1 MLEGITVRE
10 LLERYPFVSR
20 FLSDQGIDPQIDP
33 DTLLEGL
40 PLPDVPGFLI
50 HLEHF
55 IESAAS
61 LLGIAAERP
70 NSLTILPGRDKSG
83 KPEAFDS
90 LTLLPGQ
97 IICIV
102 GPTGSGKSRL
112 LADIEWA
119 ADGDTPTGRRIL
131 IDGRQVP
138 HSMRFR
144 SKESTVALL
153 SQNMN
158 FVIDLPVKEFLLLH
172 AQSRSL
178 PDAAQ
183 RVEEVIETAN
193 SMSGESFTGST
204 PVTSLSGGQSRALM
218 IADTAIISA
227 SPVILIDEIEN
238 AGIDRKRALE
248 LLVDN
253 QKIVIMATH
262 DPVLALSGSRRLI
275 IEQGGI
281 RKVLE
286 RTDEELKLLAEL
298 EQTDRKL
305 KALQQ
310 ALREGRRLGQ

>member
-1 MLEGITVRE
+1 MLEGVTVRE

-20 FLSDQGIDPQIDP
+20 FLSEYGV
-33 DTLLEGL
+33 DTLIHQATHVDRL
-40 PLPDVPGFLI
+40 PVADASGFLI
-50 HLEHF
+50 ELEQF
-55 IESAAS
+55 IDSAAS
-61 LLGIAAERP
+61 LLGMTPRGP

-90 LTLLPGQ
+90 LTLYPGQ

-131 IDGRQVP
+131 IDGKRVP

-158 FVIDLPVKEFLLLH
+158 FVIDLPVNEFLLLH

-178 PDAAQ
+178 PDAAH

-193 SMSGESFTGST
+193 SMSGESFTGDT

-238 AGIDRKRALE
+238 AGIDRKRALK

-275 IEQGGI
+275 ISQGGI
-281 RKVLE
+281 GKVLE
-286 RTDEELKLLAEL
+286 RTAEELELLQEL
-298 EQTDRKL
+298 EQIDRRF
-305 KALQQ
+305 KALQK
-310 ALREGRRLGQ
+310 ALREGDSLGT